1 MIKNIWTN
9 TAGILVSR
17 VFGFGRDL
25 LMASVLGANIYT
37 DIFFVAF
44 KLPNLFRRIF
54 GEGAFTQVFIPAFSS
69 SKHKISFGTVIF
81 WQFFSFILFLSVVVA
96 LFSTVATTI
105 IAVGFDKATID
116 MASPVVAICFFY
128 LPLIF
133 VVTFFAS
140 ILQYRKHFATSAFS
154 TALLNISLITALL
167 ISRQHD
173 KLDIVYYLSFAVIV
187 GGFAQVFAHLC
198 AIKNLNIK
206 VWTTNI
212 KKAKNR
218 YKHSKFYRQFVPA
231 VFGSSASHLSAFLDT
246 FLASFLSFGTISYLY
261 YANRVFQLP
270 FALFSVA
277 VSIAIFPTIARYISK
292 QEEQTALTYM
302 RKATYLVAGA
312 LSVATIV
319 GIVLDDFI
327 VKLLFHRGEFDIV
340 DVINTANILSAYMI
354 GLLPYGLA
362 KIYMLWLY
370 SKERQ
375 KRAAVITAY
384 SLGANIVL
392 SLLLIVP
399 YGAVGLAAASSFG
412 GFVLFGLSL
421 REFGFRKFY
430 KLIMRKKHNDEKY
443 DF

>member
-1 MIKNIWTN
+1 MIKNIFTN

-17 VFGFGRDL
+17 IFGFGRDL
-25 LMASVLGANIYT
+25 LLASTLGANIYT

-81 WQFFSFILFLSVVVA
+81 WQFFSFIVLLSVVVA
-96 LFSTVATTI
+96 VFSGVATTI
-105 IAVGFDKATID
+105 VAVGFDSATIN
-116 MASPVVAICFFY
+116 MASPIVAICFFY

-133 VVTFFAS
+133 IVTFLAS

-154 TALLNISLITALL
+154 TALLNISLITALVV
-167 ISRQHD
+167 SSKYD

-187 GGFAQVFAHLC
+187 GGFLQVFAHLI
-198 AIKNLNIK
+198 AIKNLKIK

-212 KKAKNR
+212 KKAKAR
-218 YKHSKFYRQFVPA
+218 YKDSKFYRQFVPA

-277 VSIAIFPTIARYISK
+277 VSIAIFPTIAKFISK
-292 QEEQTALTYM
+292 QDEDTALIYM
-302 RKATYLVAGA
+302 RKATYMVVFM
-312 LSVATIV
+312 LSFATIV
-319 GIVLDDFI
+319 GISLDEFI
-327 VKLLFHRGEFDIV
+327 VKLLFFRGEFSLD
-340 DVINTANILSAYMI
+340 DVARTANILSAYMI

-362 KIYMLWLY
+362 KIYMLWMY

-384 SLGANIVL
+384 SLGINIVL
-392 SLLLIVP
+392 SLVLIVP
-399 YGAVGLAAASSFG
+399 FGAVGLAVASSFG
-412 GFVLFGLSL
+412 GFVLLYLSL
-421 REFGFRKFY
+421 REFGFTKFY
-430 KLIMRKKHNDEKY
+430 RLIARK
-443 DF
+443 